1 MKRHAASGR
10 SPEGA
15 TSRRGRAFGVP
26 WRRTAIGVLSVIV
39 VGMLL
44 VHAFWFETFTVPSR
58 SMEPNYGAGDRIVVD
73 KRAEFARGDVVVF
86 SGEGS
91 LYQPAERGGVLAVID
106 TASGW
111 LGFRPD
117 EQDYLKRII
126 GVGGDHVVVDHKGVL
141 TVNGRRVAEPYLGR
155 GSKRASAQP
164 FSVCVPEGKLFVMGD
179 NRDDSDDSRNHLG
192 DPGGGY
198 VPVDKVVGRVAWKYW
213 SGS

>member
-1 MKRHAASGR
+1 
-10 SPEGA
+10 
-15 TSRRGRAFGVP
+15 
-26 WRRTAIGVLSVIV
+26 
-39 VGMLL
+39 MLL

-106 TASGW
+106 TAAGW

-141 TVNGRRVAEPYLGR
+141 TVNGRRVPEPYLGR